1 MIVCVCHRVSDR
13 QITQQVREGC
23 GSFEQLQVALG
34 VATRCGTCRQ
44 HAQATFDAARCACA
58 DSQVTLQRMGMLA
71 VALGA

>member
-23 GSFEQLQVALG
+23 ASFEELQTELG

-44 HAQATFDAARCACA
+44 HAQAAFDAAICAGGQA
-58 DSQVTLQRMGMLA
+58 AMQRRVMR
-71 VALGA
+71 VAA